1 MKYFHFLNRRCWV
14 ELIDQ
19 SHNFSIQA
27 GSNCSFPLAPA
38 TLRPINSGVV
48 NSSLTNLTAKLAEEF
63 AWWWICIRRLL
74 SKGSLLMEMSL
85 LNDFDIPLNS
95 KDNVLLLSS
104 TTLFEQ
110 SCVSSCTFMQGL
122 RRLTLSFIK
131 IEVMM
136 VSIFFSSE
144 ANWSIFFFNPSQQ
157 PKHLWSL
164 NTWHLVVSARETA
177 LSHRSVWLNATNPR
191 LKDRTRRVGWWC
203 KVGRCRVDRGV
214 SYRWRMMGKG

>member
-1 MKYFHFLNRRCWV
+1 
-14 ELIDQ
+14 
-19 SHNFSIQA
+19 
-27 GSNCSFPLAPA
+27 
-38 TLRPINSGVV
+38 
-48 NSSLTNLTAKLAEEF
+48 
-63 AWWWICIRRLL
+63 
-74 SKGSLLMEMSL
+74 MEMSL

-144 ANWSIFFFNPSQQ
+144 AN
-157 PKHLWSL
+157 
-164 NTWHLVVSARETA
+164 
-177 LSHRSVWLNATNPR
+177 
-191 LKDRTRRVGWWC
+191 
-203 KVGRCRVDRGV
+203 
-214 SYRWRMMGKG
+214 